1 MTPVYDVL
9 VIGGGINGAGIAA
22 DAAGRGLAV
31 CLVDQGDLAGGTSQA
46 SSKLV
51 HGGLRYLEHYE
62 FRLVREALAERE
74 VMLQRA
80 PHIVWPMRFV
90 LPEAGGVRS
99 RFAIKMGLFL
109 YDHLAPRRRIPA
121 SSALDLATDPSGRA
135 LRPDLVHGFAYWDC
149 WVDDSRLVV
158 LNARLA
164 AGKGASVRTRTR
176 VIALDPGAEAWTVS
190 LQTSHR
196 QETCRAR
203 AVVNAAGPWAATV
216 AGLARGASP
225 MPPLKLALVKGSHIV
240 VPRIPGGGD
249 AFLFQNTDGRVVFVL
264 PFETDF
270 TLIGTTDVPVGSP
283 SEAVC
288 TPDEETYLLAAAN
301 RFLAH
306 PLTRDDIVWRFA
318 GVRPLQ
324 AGETGAN
331 PSALSRDYHIETSGH
346 RAGDLLLTIVG
357 GKVTTYRRLAEAVL
371 QRLQPMFPGLPPPWT
386 ATEPLP
392 GGDIPNGDLDLY
404 VEGLARLYNWLPD
417 PMLRAL
423 ARRHGTLVPT
433 VIGDARRIEDMGP
446 EIAPGLTAREVRY
459 LAKNEWAASAEDI
472 LWRRTKA
479 GLHLATAEARTKAT
493 AAIESLLHS

>member
-1 MTPVYDVL
+1 M
-9 VIGGGINGAGIAA
+9 
-22 DAAGRGLAV
+22 

-203 AVVNAAGPWAATV
+203 APSSTAAGPWAATV
-216 AGLARGASP
+216 AALPAAPPP

-306 PLTRDDIVWRFA
+306 PLTRA
-318 GVRPLQ
+318 TTSSGVSPVC
-324 AGETGAN
+324 G
-331 PSALSRDYHIETSGH
+331 PF
-346 RAGDLLLTIVG
+346 
-357 GKVTTYRRLAEAVL
+357 RLARPRQSFGIEP
-371 QRLQPMFPGLPPPWT
+371 RLSHRDVGSSRRRSLAHDRRRQGDDLPPPRESRAATSSTNVPRLAAALDRHRALTAATSPT
-386 ATEPLP
+386 ATW
-392 GGDIPNGDLDLY
+392 ISTSK
-404 VEGLARLYNWLPD
+404 GLAPPLQLAPRSDAPR
-417 PMLRAL
+417 PRAPP
-423 ARRHGTLVPT
+423 RTLVPT